1 MFDPVTISAA
11 VATAST
17 AFSGIKRAFQAG
29 RDLESMTQ
37 DLSRWMGAV
46 SDVDAA
52 HKSAKNPTMFRKV
65 FGGGTV
71 EQEALEAFAAK
82 KKLEEQRYELQQF
95 IKFSHGTAAWDE
107 LLRMEGQIRKR
118 RQQEIYDKRYLEKR
132 LLVLLHLP
140 LCLLLAWLFWVF
152 SFTPSWDSTEDGGY
166 RTRDKCVRK
175 QGGQETFEWLCTDGY
190 VIYLA
195 QSENIIQCFSCFL
208 KKFSDWTW
216 EQEIRRGVREDP
228 KYITCRRY
236 KRKTAKKWSTRL
248 FI

>member
-71 EQEALEAFAAK
+71 EQEAIEAFAAK
-82 KKLEEQRYELQQF
+82 RSLKSSDTNYNSLL
-95 IKFSHGTAAWDE
+95 S
-107 LLRMEGQIRKR
+107 LRMERLRGMSYYVWRGRYASVDSR
-118 RQQEIYDKRYLEKR
+118 RYMIKRYLEKR
-132 LLVLLHLP
+132 LLASWHLP
-140 LCLLLAWLFWVF
+140 LCLLLAWVFWPLRLLPYGTRQGMVRLSVF
-152 SFTPSWDSTEDGGY
+152 VS
-166 RTRDKCVRK
+166 KAVRK
-175 QGGQETFEWLCTDGY
+175 HLNG
-190 VIYLA
+190 
-195 QSENIIQCFSCFL
+195 S
-208 KKFSDWTW
+208 
-216 EQEIRRGVREDP
+216 VRM
-228 KYITCRRY
+228 KV
-236 KRKTAKKWSTRL
+236 
-248 FI
+248 